1 VTKHSSIHP
10 TIETLRSHFI
20 SRCHHT
26 PAPIRHPESLAF
38 KTRFK
43 GHYTAAAVLIP
54 VIPGPTGLE
63 ILLTERAHHLRHH
76 PGQISFPG
84 GRKEITDTSL
94 ENTAL
99 RESLEEIGL
108 DAKKVQVL
116 GRLGDYYTVSGY
128 QVTPIIGIIEES
140 FQPQLDEE
148 EVCRLLSV
156 PLDFLMARDNFTL
169 QETLYDNEVR
179 HYYSA
184 TYEDNVIWGVTAG
197 IIVALYE
204 ALLTNHLD

>member
-1 VTKHSSIHP
+1 VTKYSAIRP
-10 TIETLRSHFI
+10 TIATLRSHFI
-20 SRCHHT
+20 SHAHYS

-63 ILLTERAHHLRHH
+63 ILLTERAHHLRQH

-84 GRKEITDTSL
+84 GRQEATDISL

-99 RESLEEIGL
+99 RESHEEIGL

-128 QVTPIIGIIEES
+128 QVTPVIGIVEEA
-140 FQPQLDEE
+140 FQPQLDKE

-156 PLDFLMARDNFTL
+156 PLDFLMTRDNFTL
-169 QETLYDNEVR
+169 QETLYDNEIR

-184 TYEDNVIWGVTAG
+184 TYENNEIWGVTAG

-204 ALLTNHLD
+204 ALAASHLD

>member
-1 VTKHSSIHP
+1 MNKHIAIQP
-10 TIETLRSHFI
+10 TIESLRSHFN
-20 SRCHHT
+20 RYAERT
-26 PAPIRHPESLAF
+26 PRPIRHPESLAF

-54 VIPGPTGLE
+54 LIPGPKGLE
-63 ILLTERAHHLRHH
+63 ILLTQRAHHLRHH

-84 GRKEITDTSL
+84 GRQEVGDLSL
-94 ENTAL
+94 EATAL
-99 RESLEEIGL
+99 RESREEIGL
-108 DAKKVQVL
+108 DATQVQVL

-128 QVTPIIGIIEES
+128 QVTPVIGIVEAP
-140 FQPQLDEE
+140 FQAQLDEE

-169 QETLYDNEVR
+169 QETLYDNEIR

-184 TYEDNVIWGVTAG
+184 TYQDNVIWGVTAG

-204 ALLTNHLD
+204 ALSISHLD